1 MGAALGALL
10 APTPLVAA
18 SCLPGSSFC
27 EKPNV
32 DPNSGTLEAADL
44 LEAPEHFSFSRGN
57 WGRPLKKKN
66 RAAQA
71 LRVRRELLRTRDPD
85 DSSDLGSPTTPAS
98 PPARPVDEPDESES

>member
-18 SCLPGSSFC
+18 SCLPESSFC

-57 WGRPLKKKN
+57 WGR
-66 RAAQA
+66 QA

-85 DSSDLGSPTTPAS
+85 DSSDLGSPTTPVT
-98 PPARPVDEPDESES
+98 PPARPMDEPDESES